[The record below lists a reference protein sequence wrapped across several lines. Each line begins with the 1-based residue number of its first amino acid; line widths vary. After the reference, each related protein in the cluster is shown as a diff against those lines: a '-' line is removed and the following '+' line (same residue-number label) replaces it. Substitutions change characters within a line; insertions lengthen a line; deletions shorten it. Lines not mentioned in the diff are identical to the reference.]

1 MVKGQTNKVERR
13 QPGMRDSTTSDL
25 NEDGQ
30 GDKQTT
36 AEQLQAQ
43 YPEETRRGILVAAR
57 MDGILTGHL
66 VRRSYFYPMEQEE
79 RKYQVRRAI
88 TFRVTEVT
96 MIGAGVVVIKA
107 DNGEERFFPA
117 LEFKFRFKADGMAV
131 LCEGAQ
137 FSVLFEQVT

>member
-1 MVKGQTNKVERR
+1 
-13 QPGMRDSTTSDL
+13 MRDITTSDL
-25 NEDGQ
+25 SEDEQ
-30 GDKQTT
+30 GDEQTT

-57 MDGILTGHL
+57 MDGIFTGHL
-66 VRRSYFYPMEQEE
+66 VRRSYFYPLGQDEK
-79 RKYQVRRAI
+79 KYQLRKAV
-88 TFRVTEVT
+88 TFRVTEVN

-117 LEFKFRFKADGMAV
+117 LEFDFRFRADGMAV

-137 FSVLFEQVT
+137 FSVLFEQVA